1 MDGFVHITKV
11 EKTRHEEPVAVY
23 NFHVKEWISFFV
35 GRIKI
40 YVHNSPGEHPE
51 ILKYKNGSNV
61 RIPWSSKVVSD
72 ASDQLDNG
80 AKSVSVN
87 NRSQAE
93 ELFLGKYQG
102 KGYTNVTG
110 MDAMDAKNFL
120 GGKGNTYHWDDT
132 FGPDGYLTG
141 HGAGNIDVL
150 IPHIQIHP
158 KKGNVIRIFFKNI
171 GVINLKLDTRQI
183 NNLYTGVKLVTELR
197 ATNDNLRKFLTVQG
211 YSYDVNG
218 EIIEFN
224 KILNKNILNDI
235 YFELRCYEIS
245 VDYYINHWDVTEDNL
260 INEIYQD
267 DIKGIDA
274 LELQLKKYIED
285 FSVLKPEWYCDNLL

>member
-1 MDGFVHITKV
+1 M
-11 EKTRHEEPVAVY
+11 
-23 NFHVKEWISFFV
+23 
-35 GRIKI
+35 
-40 YVHNSPGEHPE
+40 
-51 ILKYKNGSNV
+51 
-61 RIPWSSKVVSD
+61 
-72 ASDQLDNG
+72 
-80 AKSVSVN
+80 
-87 NRSQAE
+87 
-93 ELFLGKYQG
+93 
-102 KGYTNVTG
+102 
-110 MDAMDAKNFL
+110 
-120 GGKGNTYHWDDT
+120 
-132 FGPDGYLTG
+132 
-141 HGAGNIDVL
+141 
-150 IPHIQIHP
+150 
-158 KKGNVIRIFFKNI
+158 
-171 GVINLKLDTRQI
+171 KLDTRQI
-183 NNLYTGVKLVTELR
+183 NNLYTGVKLATELR

-285 FSVLKPEWYCDNLL
+285 FSVLKPEWYCENLL

>member
-1 MDGFVHITKV
+1 M
-11 EKTRHEEPVAVY
+11 
-23 NFHVKEWISFFV
+23 
-35 GRIKI
+35 
-40 YVHNSPGEHPE
+40 
-51 ILKYKNGSNV
+51 
-61 RIPWSSKVVSD
+61 
-72 ASDQLDNG
+72 
-80 AKSVSVN
+80 
-87 NRSQAE
+87 
-93 ELFLGKYQG
+93 
-102 KGYTNVTG
+102 
-110 MDAMDAKNFL
+110 
-120 GGKGNTYHWDDT
+120 
-132 FGPDGYLTG
+132 
-141 HGAGNIDVL
+141 
-150 IPHIQIHP
+150 
-158 KKGNVIRIFFKNI
+158 
-171 GVINLKLDTRQI
+171 KLDTRQI
-183 NNLYTGVKLVTELR
+183 NNLYTGVKLATELR
-197 ATNDNLRKFLTVQG
+197 TTNDNLRKFLTVQG

>member
-1 MDGFVHITKV
+1 M
-11 EKTRHEEPVAVY
+11 
-23 NFHVKEWISFFV
+23 
-35 GRIKI
+35 
-40 YVHNSPGEHPE
+40 
-51 ILKYKNGSNV
+51 
-61 RIPWSSKVVSD
+61 
-72 ASDQLDNG
+72 
-80 AKSVSVN
+80 
-87 NRSQAE
+87 
-93 ELFLGKYQG
+93 
-102 KGYTNVTG
+102 
-110 MDAMDAKNFL
+110 
-120 GGKGNTYHWDDT
+120 
-132 FGPDGYLTG
+132 
-141 HGAGNIDVL
+141 
-150 IPHIQIHP
+150 
-158 KKGNVIRIFFKNI
+158 
-171 GVINLKLDTRQI
+171 KLDARQI
-183 NNLYTGVKLVTELR
+183 NNLYTGVKLATELR

>member
-1 MDGFVHITKV
+1 M
-11 EKTRHEEPVAVY
+11 
-23 NFHVKEWISFFV
+23 
-35 GRIKI
+35 
-40 YVHNSPGEHPE
+40 
-51 ILKYKNGSNV
+51 
-61 RIPWSSKVVSD
+61 
-72 ASDQLDNG
+72 
-80 AKSVSVN
+80 
-87 NRSQAE
+87 
-93 ELFLGKYQG
+93 
-102 KGYTNVTG
+102 
-110 MDAMDAKNFL
+110 
-120 GGKGNTYHWDDT
+120 
-132 FGPDGYLTG
+132 
-141 HGAGNIDVL
+141 
-150 IPHIQIHP
+150 
-158 KKGNVIRIFFKNI
+158 
-171 GVINLKLDTRQI
+171 KLDTRQI
-183 NNLYTGVKLVTELR
+183 NNLYTGVKLATELR